1 MPSNSQLSPT
11 GSTIRKKKQNFKH
24 GNVHSL
30 GTEIEVET
38 KGSLNID
45 IDDTQKTTSAR
56 LPNTFNGSSE
66 VAIDSEAFSTADT
79 QMRKIT
85 LARKTEAK
93 VREVHAECARLIETD
108 NQSSLKAYLS

>member
-1 MPSNSQLSPT
+1 MHL
-11 GSTIRKKKQNFKH
+11 
-24 GNVHSL
+24 VD
-30 GTEIEVET
+30 TEIEVET
-38 KGSLNID
+38 KGSLDID
-45 IDDTQKTTSAR
+45 IDYTHKTTSAR
-56 LPNTFNGSSE
+56 MVNTFSGKSE
-66 VAIDSEAFSTADT
+66 VAIDSEAFSTADQ